1 MELPEAI
8 KVLNEF
14 EWEGHDQW
22 HQVGLW
28 AEPDFTPEGDGRIVE
43 QEAIRIAESLLA
55 SASENNHA
63 NGI

>member
-1 MELPEAI
+1 MELPEAV

-14 EWEGHDQW
+14 KWEGHDHW

-28 AEPDFTPEGDGRIVE
+28 AEIGFTAEGDGRIVE

-55 SASENNHA
+55 NTSENNHA
-63 NGI
+63 NVV